1 MNAQRKAG
9 EDLFDQ
15 ADERFSEESV
25 RHPGLYVIA
34 DVVLLCA
41 LAALVYGLVK
51 LI

>member
-1 MNAQRKAG
+1 MNAQHKAG
-9 EDLFDQ
+9 DDLIQQ
-15 ADERFSEESV
+15 ADERFSEGSV
-25 RHPGLYVIA
+25 RHPRLYLIA